1 MSFLDDGRTG
11 LTQIIVDALRSAPRL
26 ALVGFGA
33 GNPAWDADGAPPVSR
48 ETTALVAPLAYVSA
62 YAIDYAKLRSE
73 VVTPGPLPVVVDGIE
88 YEPVADPTPLLLI
101 RALLPSTFA
110 QAEDRVIR
118 EVGLSLKPT
127 FDGDVGPAVTRFL
140 PAEIADTGRMVEI
153 RRFSPLP
160 HDGSNSGLAAA
171 FLVEL

>member
-1 MSFLDDGRTG
+1 MSFLDTGRIG

-26 ALVGFGA
+26 ALVGFGL
-33 GNPAWDADGAPPVSR
+33 GNPDWDGDGAPPVSR
-48 ETTALVAPLAYVSA
+48 ESTALVAPVAYVSA

-73 VVTPGPLPVVVDGIE
+73 VVSPGPLPVVVDGVE
-88 YEPVADPTPLLLI
+88 YEPVTTPSPLLLI
-101 RALLPSTFA
+101 RALLPLTFA
-110 QAEDRVIR
+110 SANGRLLR

-127 FDGDVGPAVTRFL
+127 FAGGVGLQQTRFL

-153 RRFSPLP
+153 RRFTALP

>member
-1 MSFLDDGRTG
+1 MSFLDTGRVA
-11 LTQIIVDALRSAPRL
+11 LTQIIVDALRAAPRL

-33 GNPAWDADGAPPVSR
+33 GNSAWDSGGAPAVAR
-48 ETTALVAPLAYVSA
+48 ETTALVAPIAYVSA
-62 YAIDYAKLRSE
+62 YAIDYAVLRSE
-73 VVTPGPLPVVVDGIE
+73 AVSPGPLPVVVDGVE
-88 YEPVADPTPLLLI
+88 YEPVTTPSSLLMI

-110 QAEDRVIR
+110 SASGRLLR

-127 FDGDVGPAVTRFL
+127 FAGGVPVGQTRFL
-140 PAEIADTGRMVEI
+140 PADLSNTGRMVEI
-153 RRFSPLP
+153 RRFSALP